1 MMVCCVT
8 QAMVGFQLDGKMK
21 LPHTEFDNEQV
32 RYEHRFAPFA
42 SLLTPPPMQY
52 AEFQDMTSLLRYE
65 QPPSSTNLYLAG
77 CQLFHKARSMLETI
91 NTPDQEVSAYI
102 MSVESVSEIEAS
114 RILCPAGNT
123 D

>member
-1 MMVCCVT
+1 
-8 QAMVGFQLDGKMK
+8 MVGFRLDGKIK

-65 QPPSSTNLYLAG
+65 KAPSSTNLYLAG

-102 MSVESVSEIEAS
+102 LLV
-114 RILCPAGNT
+114 
-123 D
+123 

>member
-1 MMVCCVT
+1 MI
-8 QAMVGFQLDGKMK
+8 GFRLDGKIK

-52 AEFQDMTSLLRYE
+52 AEFRDMTSLLRYE

-77 CQLFHKARSMLETI
+77 CQHFHKARSMLETI
-91 NTPDQEVSAYI
+91 NTPDQEVSAHT
-102 MSVESVSEIEAS
+102 MSVESGLVQD
-114 RILCPAGNT
+114 LGK
-123 D
+123 